1 MLKLEQTTHVYL
13 TYPTYPN
20 LTVKTL
26 TAAVARL
33 GLSGYSYIVNYF
45 KKLKNIPLSFVF
57 GAHKI
62 CFL

>member
-1 MLKLEQTTHVYL
+1 MLKLEQTTLVYL

-33 GLSGYSYIVNYF
+33 GLSGYSYIVNY
-45 KKLKNIPLSFVF
+45 
-57 GAHKI
+57 
-62 CFL
+62 